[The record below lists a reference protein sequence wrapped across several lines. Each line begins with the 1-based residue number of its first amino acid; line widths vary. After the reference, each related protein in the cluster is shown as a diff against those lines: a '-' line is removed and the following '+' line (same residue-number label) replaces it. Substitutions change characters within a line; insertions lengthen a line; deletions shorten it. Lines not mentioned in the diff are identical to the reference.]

1 MINYGPSGDIQLFNI
16 YLIFLLNVTTFRVFS
31 EYFQGSKISAM
42 QKDYT
47 NTSFKDFENIAGQD
61 VFATAA
67 DFQVYLNF
75 LKANGHLNYRIESL
89 TPVGPEMNLMLPG
102 DTEPT
107 WSVCLVSNDYLG
119 FSQHPKIK
127 EAVIR
132 GTELFGTG
140 SGASPAIG
148 GHFVYHQQLEKKI
161 AQFYRRE
168 EAILYTTGYTANS
181 ATLQCLL
188 HKEDLAILDMAVH
201 ASIYEGVIRTNVK
214 TFLHNNLEML
224 EQVLKMAQHQYR
236 TKMVIIDGVYSQDGD
251 LAPLDQIAALTHRYG
266 AYLVVDDAHGI
277 GVTGATGRGVIELYD
292 AFEQVDII
300 TGTFSKALGN
310 IGGYVIAKPEL
321 INYLKFQSKQ
331 HLFSTTATP
340 AILGIIRAI
349 ELIDEEPQWRTKLW
363 ENIAYLKNGLNAL
376 GLDTGTTAS
385 AVIPVKVGNIPRT
398 LEAGR
403 RLLRAGIYTNPIM
416 YPAVSKKDAR
426 IRMNVMATHT
436 FEHLDKVLAA
446 FADTRELIL
455 NPDAR

>member
-1 MINYGPSGDIQLFNI
+1 MP
-16 YLIFLLNVTTFRVFS
+16 
-31 EYFQGSKISAM
+31 
-42 QKDYT
+42 KDYT

-61 VFATAA
+61 VFTTAVE
-67 DFQVYLNF
+67 FQEYLDY
-75 LKANGHLNYRIESL
+75 LKRNGHLNYRIESL
-89 TPVGPEMNLMLPG
+89 SPVGPEMNLMLPG
-102 DTEPT
+102 DSGPNR
-107 WSVCLVSNDYLG
+107 SVCLVSNDYLG

-127 EAVIR
+127 EAVIK
-132 GTELFGTG
+132 GTEMFGTG

-148 GHFVYHQQLEKKI
+148 GHFIYHQQLEKKI
-161 AQFYRRE
+161 AEFYRRKD
-168 EAILYTTGYTANS
+168 AILYTTGYTANS

-188 HKEDLAILDMAVH
+188 HKEDIAILDMAVH
-201 ASIYEGVIRTNVK
+201 ASIYEGVSKTNVK

-224 EQVLKMAQHQYR
+224 EQVLRMAKDKYR

-251 LAPLDQIAALTHRYG
+251 LAPLDRIAELTHRYG

-277 GVTGATGRGVIELYD
+277 GVVGENGRGVIEHYN
-292 AFEQVDII
+292 AFDQVDII

-340 AILGIIRAI
+340 AVLGIIRAI
-349 ELIDEEPQWRTKLW
+349 ELIDEEPQWRAKLW
-363 ENIAYLKNGLNAL
+363 QNISYLKNGLTGL
-376 GLDTGTTAS
+376 GLDVGTTAS
-385 AVIPVKVGNIPRT
+385 AVVPVKVGDIPRT

-403 RLLRAGIYTNPIM
+403 RLLRAGVYTNPIM

-436 FEHLDKVLAA
+436 TEHLDKVLSA
-446 FADTRELIL
+446 FADIRDLLFI
-455 NPDAR
+455 PGAR